1 MGFPQTISGLKNAGY
16 KFEGES
22 ECKSCGADIEWWT
35 TPRGKKLPT
44 DHGTA
49 RPHWET
55 CPEADSHRSSGDSRD
70 SAPAPT
76 SKVTSA
82 TLDMDWLKEKAKGCY
97 CVVCRKLTG
106 KSQEQEQKSKDE
118 EPF

>member
-1 MGFPQTISGLKNAGY
+1 MGFPQTINGLKNAGY

-22 ECKSCGADIEWWT
+22 QCKTCGADIEWWT
-35 TPRGKKLPT
+35 TPKGKKMPT

-55 CPEADSHRSSGDSRD
+55 CPEADSHRNQDS
-70 SAPAPT
+70 APT

-82 TLDMDWLKEKAKGCY
+82 TLDMDWLREKAKGCY

-106 KSQEQEQKSKDE
+106 KSAAASGQTQQGVE
-118 EPF
+118 EDF

>member
-1 MGFPQTISGLKNAGY
+1 MAFPTTINGLKIAGY

-22 ECKSCGADIEWWT
+22 QCKSCGADIEWWA
-35 TPRGKKLPT
+35 TPRGKKMPT

-55 CPEADSHRSSGDSRD
+55 CPEADSHRTG

-76 SKVTSA
+76 SKITSA

-106 KSQEQEQKSKDE
+106 NSVAEKSQSDDD
-118 EPF
+118 F